1 MNTLSP
7 PRSPAVTMPSEVV
20 GATRHASPIVR
31 AVGVV
36 GIAAI
41 AGTHL
46 IDLPGKMDE
55 VKYLGVGYVL
65 LIIGLAYAAFA
76 IIRDRREGW
85 LIGGGLAFA
94 TLAGFILSR
103 TTGLPAA
110 TDDVGNW
117 SEGLGLIAMLAE
129 AALVG
134 LALGVGGR
142 AAARQ

>member
-1 MNTLSP
+1 MSRPSGDVRQEDLDTPRHSSP
-7 PRSPAVTMPSEVV
+7 V
-20 GATRHASPIVR
+20 VR
-31 AVGVV
+31 AIGVL
-36 GIAAI
+36 GMAAI

-46 IDLPGKMDE
+46 IDLPGKMEE

-65 LIIGLAYAAFA
+65 LIIGLAYAAVA
-76 IIRDRREGW
+76 IIRDRRAGW

-94 TLAGFILSR
+94 TLIGFILSR

-142 AAARQ
+142 AATRQ